1 MSSYQSFEVCYIVVY
16 VINKLIEDGLID
28 PNDKKK
34 LLLKSEGLTHI
45 LLEHSNLTIDDIE
58 MQYEKIMNSILK

>member
-34 LLLKSEGLTHI
+34 LLLKNNELYTKII
-45 LLEHSNLTIDDIE
+45 LI
-58 MQYEKIMNSILK
+58 